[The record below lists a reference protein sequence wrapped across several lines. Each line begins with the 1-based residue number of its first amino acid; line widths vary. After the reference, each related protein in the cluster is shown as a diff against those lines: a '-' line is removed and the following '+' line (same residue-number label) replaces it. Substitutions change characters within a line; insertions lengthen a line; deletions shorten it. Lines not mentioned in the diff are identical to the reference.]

1 MSSSP
6 TLPLSMAASTASPR
20 GMGFNS
26 LPPLP
31 IVLTIFWFLKSLD
44 LRTVGLEL
52 GNVPPEFGWDLV
64 LFEPIMEQTVPRGV
78 SEPSEAQ
85 TEPES
90 VLESGEAQ
98 IGPAPVFF

>member
-6 TLPLSMAASTASPR
+6 ARPLSVPASMASPR

-31 IVLTIFWFLKSLD
+31 IVSTIFKFLKSLD
-44 LRTVGLEL
+44 IRTVGLEL

-64 LFEPIMEQTVPRGV
+64 LFEPIVERTNY
-78 SEPSEAQ
+78 
-85 TEPES
+85 T
-90 VLESGEAQ
+90 
-98 IGPAPVFF
+98 